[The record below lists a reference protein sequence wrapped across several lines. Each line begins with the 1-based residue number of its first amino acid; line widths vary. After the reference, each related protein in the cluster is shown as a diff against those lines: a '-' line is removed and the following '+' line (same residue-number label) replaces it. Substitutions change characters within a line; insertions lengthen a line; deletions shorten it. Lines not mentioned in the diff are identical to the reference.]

1 MRKVCRKKVQD
12 DKLLL
17 PASQWMEAPS
27 NASRGQSEKDCQAQL
42 GIGERKLDRDERT
55 LVFTSY
61 STMQH

>member
-12 DKLLL
+12 DKLV
-17 PASQWMEAPS
+17 ASGKPMDGGSLECQPWAE
-27 NASRGQSEKDCQAQL
+27 CQAQL

-61 STMQH
+61 STMQY